1 MTLSVFWCGFLCV
14 FLCLCVLCVCLFV
27 FCEHLKSIYLTCRL
41 ANNAWKF
48 GIGTVLVPE
57 LLAADKGLSSFNSYF
72 SIEFYFFSI
81 GAAFTK
87 SKGFLVC
94 WCIFSY
100 LIFVFIFGDKSAKKI
115 LFLDETR
122 KNAKW
127 IRT

>member
-1 MTLSVFWCGFLCV
+1 MC
-14 FLCLCVLCVCLFV
+14 LCLCVLCVCLFV

-81 GAAFTK
+81 GAACVSVHK
-87 SKGFLVC
+87 
-94 WCIFSY
+94 
-100 LIFVFIFGDKSAKKI
+100 
-115 LFLDETR
+115 E
-122 KNAKW
+122 
-127 IRT
+127 